1 LVPVTIGGIQRALY
15 PSDAATVVVTTPA
28 AVVEVGPVELGP
40 VELGVEEF
48 GVLALL
54 LGPHAASA
62 SAPAEARK
70 SRRFIGVSIII
81 ASSWRIDLTTAWEG
95 DVRLM

>member
-1 LVPVTIGGIQRALY
+1 VPVTIGGIQRALY

-28 AVVEVGPVELGP
+28 AVVELGP